1 MEGKAG
7 MKFKIWTKTALLPMI
22 LLFLWGCGASLG
34 VDSGIEP
41 TKVLFMDDG
50 FELSVSAQKE
60 NVLGLDMRL
69 PTSGGYRVVGA
80 AFDPAMFSLLN
91 YIEYSD
97 DGVARARYL
106 FKVLE
111 NGTSDI
117 LVKMRSGE
125 GPVEVYKR
133 VTVNAAEPKGF
144 FSELKKNPQ
153 VGGDA

>member
-1 MEGKAG
+1 
-7 MKFKIWTKTALLPMI
+7 MKFKIWMKTALLPMI

-34 VDSGIEP
+34 VDSGIET
-41 TKVLFMDDG
+41 TKVLFLDDG
-50 FELSVSAQKE
+50 FELSVPIQKDD
-60 NVLGLDMRL
+60 VLGLDLRL
-69 PTSGGYRVVGA
+69 PGSGGYRVVGA

-125 GPVEVYKR
+125 GPVEIYKR
-133 VTVNAAEPKGF
+133 VTVNVAEPTGF
-144 FSELKKNPQ
+144 FSERRKNIKN
-153 VGGDA
+153 GEDA